1 MASQIPTEF
10 HVFRRTQDTFKR
22 ERSFDYGVVTLYD
35 YLSRSLRLPRSFV
48 TPYRMSLQP
57 QEASLLVWAMF
68 RFARRYSGNRI
79 CFLFLQVLRCFS
91 SWVCLP
97 YPMYSDKDTIPLR
110 MVGFPIRKSSD
121 QSLLTAPRSISA
133 LVPSFIDS

>member
-1 MASQIPTEF
+1 MVLPIPTEF

-35 YLSRSLRLPRSFV
+35 GPSRSLRLPRSFV
-48 TPYRMSLQP
+48 TPYRMSYNPKRQASWFGLCSVSLAAT
-57 QEASLLVWAMF
+57 QEIA
-68 RFARRYSGNRI
+68 FA
-79 CFLFLQVLRCFS
+79 FS
-91 SWVCLP
+91 SSRYLDVSVPWVCLP